1 MKFVVC
7 AFLFAFCL
15 GLASAANQDVYFIDN
30 FDVYSDTLIV
40 VTSGSTVFPAVDQSF
55 TQDSGLF
62 SGERDHLLSVESA
75 PSGMVFSS
83 SVDAG
88 EYASNAPPSGSA
100 FSLLQYD
107 GIDGTIELDPSGGL
121 GDPDNNFTNGAAFAL
136 HLVITSDQPST
147 VEAFVYSGSSSDFC
161 SFTFNVPGNSQTAD
175 YVANYSQFDKVGAG
189 CDFTNVGAVELT
201 SDLPPN
207 VDLIVELFATYG
219 TVSNP
224 TKTRTPSPS
233 PIRASASRSRAPS
246 NKPCN
251 CNCPGFH
258 CVIEFDPS
266 GVNTFYY
273 DISDI
278 NTSHNTISS
287 GSTQSNT
294 NNNNSSNNSSS
305 DANTLS
311 VALAL
316 VFAVVAL
323 LI

>member
-1 MKFVVC
+1 MF
-7 AFLFAFCL
+7 
-15 GLASAANQDVYFIDN
+15 YFIDN

-40 VTSGSTVFPAVDQSF
+40 VTSGSTVFPAIDQSF
-55 TQDSGLF
+55 TQDSSLF
-62 SGERDHLLSVESA
+62 SGERDHLLSVETA

-88 EYASNAPPSGSA
+88 EYSSNAPPSGSA

-107 GIDGTIELDPSGGL
+107 GIDGTIELNPSGGL
-121 GDPDNNFTNGAAFAL
+121 GDPDNDFTNGAAFAL

-147 VEAFVYSGSSSDFC
+147 VEAFVYSGSSSDYC
-161 SFTFNVPGNSQTAD
+161 SFSFSVPGNSQTTD
-175 YVANYSQFDKVGAG
+175 YVANYAQFDKVGAG

-224 TKTRTPSPS
+224 SKSRTPTPS
-233 PIRASASRSRAPS
+233 PIRASASRTRTPS
-246 NKPCN
+246 ARPCN
-251 CNCPGFH
+251 CHCPGFH
-258 CVIEFDPS
+258 CVLEFDPS

-273 DISDI
+273 DISDLDTSD
-278 NTSHNTISS
+278 NTVTS
-287 GSTQSNT
+287 GSTQTTDNSS
-294 NNNNSSNNSSS
+294 NSSNNSSS

>member
-1 MKFVVC
+1 MKFVVF

-15 GLASAANQDVYFIDN
+15 SLATAANTDVYFIDN
-30 FDVYSDTLIV
+30 FDVYSETLIV
-40 VTSGSTVFPAVDQSF
+40 VTTSSTKYPAVDQSF
-55 TQDSGLF
+55 TLTAAVF

-88 EYASNAPPSGSA
+88 EYASNAPPSGAA

-107 GIDGTIELDPSGGL
+107 GIDGDIALDPSGGF
-121 GDPDNNFTNGAAFAL
+121 GDPDTDFTNGQAFAL

-147 VEAFVYSGSSSDFC
+147 VEAFIYSGSSSDFC
-161 SFTFNVPGNSQTAD
+161 SFSFNVPGNSITTD
-175 YVANYSQFDKVGAG
+175 YVANYDQFDKTGAG

-219 TVSNP
+219 PVNNP
-224 TKTRTPSPS
+224 SQSRTPTPR
-233 PIRASASRSRAPS
+233 PASASRSRAPS
-246 NKPCN
+246 NRPCN
-251 CNCPGFH
+251 CKCPGFH
-258 CVIEFDPS
+258 CVLEFDPS

-273 DISDI
+273 YESDI
-278 NTSHNTISS
+278 KTNSYNTITS
-287 GSTQSNT
+287 GSTQST
-294 NNNNSSNNSSS
+294 RSTNNNSSNNSSS
-305 DANTLS
+305 DASTLS
-311 VALAL
+311 LGVAL
-316 VFAVVAL
+316 VVAVVAL